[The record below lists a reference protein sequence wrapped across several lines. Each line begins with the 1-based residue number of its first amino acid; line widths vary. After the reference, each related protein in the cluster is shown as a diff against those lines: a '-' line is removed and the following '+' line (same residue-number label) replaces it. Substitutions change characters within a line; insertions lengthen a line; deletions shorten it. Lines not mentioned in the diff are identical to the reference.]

1 MNSKGLLLLNK
12 EKGYSSRDY
21 IHKVAKKLGIKKFG
35 HIGTLDPF
43 ATGLIIAAFNQGTK
57 IVPFFEGEDKTYIAK
72 LKLGEK
78 TSTGDLD
85 GEIIETKEVG
95 EFSKEDIEKVLKSL
109 TGKIRQTPPIYSAIK
124 VNGKPLYHYARH
136 GLEVEIKSREVT
148 IYYIKLLSFKD
159 NIIEFEAK
167 VSNGTY
173 IRTLGEDIA
182 KGLGT
187 IGHLIS
193 LVRTT
198 QGAFTLDMAK
208 SFDEV
213 TLDDIMNMEETL
225 SKIMEIKDLDEK
237 LIHKVD
243 NGNPIYLDSNS
254 DFVALK
260 YMGDVI
266 SIYHRKEGNLFICYR
281 GLK

>member
-1 MNSKGLLLLNK
+1 MCDKGLLLLNK

-21 IHKVAKKLGIKKFG
+21 IFKVAKKLGIKKFG

-85 GEIIETKEVG
+85 GEVIETKEVG
-95 EFSKEDIEKVLKSL
+95 EYSEEKFNEVFKSL
-109 TGKIRQTPPIYSAIK
+109 TGKISQTPPIYSAIK
-124 VNGKPLYHYARH
+124 VKGKPLYHYARH

-148 IYYIKLLSFKD
+148 IYHIKLLSYKD
-159 NIIEFEAK
+159 NILEFEAK
-167 VSNGTY
+167 VSSGTY

-182 KGLGT
+182 IKLGT
-187 IGHLIS
+187 VGHLVS
-193 LVRTT
+193 LIRTT
-198 QGAFTLDMAK
+198 QGDFKLIDAINYEDVSLDN
-208 SFDEV
+208 
-213 TLDDIMNMEETL
+213 IL
-225 SKIMEIKDLDEK
+225 SLEDSLGKIMEIKEIDDGV
-237 LIHKVD
+237 IHKVD

-254 DFVALK
+254 NFVALK
-260 YMGDVI
+260 YKGEVI
-266 SIYHRKEGNLFICYR
+266 SVYQKKDGKIGRAHV
-281 GLK
+281 

>member
-1 MNSKGLLLLNK
+1 MTNKGLLLLNK

-21 IHKVAKKLGIKKFG
+21 IAKVAKKLGIKKFG

-57 IVPFFEGEDKTYIAK
+57 IVPFFEGLDKTYIAK

-85 GEIIETKEVG
+85 GEVTETKVVG
-95 EFSKEDIEKVLKSL
+95 ELSKEKILEVFASL
-109 TGKIRQTPPIYSAIK
+109 TGKITQTPPIYSAIK

-148 IYYIKLLSFKD
+148 IYHIKLLSCKD
-159 NIIEFEAK
+159 NVIEFEAK

-182 KGLGT
+182 SKLNT
-187 IGHLIS
+187 VGHLIS
-193 LVRTT
+193 LVRTE
-198 QGAFTLDMAK
+198 QGAFTLDQATNY
-208 SFDEV
+208 DDV
-213 TLDDIMNMEETL
+213 TLESITSLEDAI
-225 SKIMEIKDLDEK
+225 SSIMEIKEIEEGLLK
-237 LIHKVD
+237 KVD
-243 NGNPIYLDSNS
+243 NGNPINLDSES
-254 DFVALK
+254 PFVALK
-260 YMGDVI
+260 YQNDII
-266 SIYHRKEGNLFICYR
+266 SIYQKKDGNLYNCYR
-281 GLK
+281 GLR